1 MDYRDSVSGY
11 REESPIFSS
20 YVWEEEAHRE
30 SRFSLN
36 TSKFIIIKKVA
47 GSKHPEVINEILR
60 TIDRYIRRNNV
71 ERPRVGYSQVE
82 NFYMIRIENDDLYEY
97 VRDRTTPEIIHEE
110 SGIEVL
116 YFTRLFTPEFENLN
130 IPYFTMRD
138 VEQETPIYL
147 PTYNTRRV
155 TEDNSIFSG
164 VRRLTF

>member
-11 REESPIFSS
+11 REESPIFSP

-30 SRFSLN
+30 SSFSLN

-82 NFYMIRIENDDLYEY
+82 KFYMIRIENDDLYEY

-116 YFTRLFTPEFENLN
+116 YFTRLFTPEFEILN
-130 IPYFTMRD
+130 IPYVAMRD
-138 VEQETPIYL
+138 VEQE
-147 PTYNTRRV
+147 N
-155 TEDNSIFSG
+155 
-164 VRRLTF
+164 